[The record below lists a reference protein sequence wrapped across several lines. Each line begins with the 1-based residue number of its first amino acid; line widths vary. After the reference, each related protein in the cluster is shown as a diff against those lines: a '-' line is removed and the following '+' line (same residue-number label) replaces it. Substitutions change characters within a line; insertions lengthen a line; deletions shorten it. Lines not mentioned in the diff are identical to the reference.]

1 MSMKRHDYVPV
12 HLLEKLDTKLPFWR
26 YYALHRGSPYSFLL
40 DSASDPQKLGR
51 FSFMGSNPFLV
62 LKAKRVKREPGA
74 PQRTRIEVIDQV
86 GDPNAVPVVAE
97 SEADVFAEIRQ
108 LLSAHY
114 VDRASYSGRPV
125 PFLAGVVGYFGY
137 EAGHFVEDLPDLGV
151 DDIALPDVYLLFV
164 NSLMVHCHRTGAT
177 YLSVL
182 GRGPND
188 ILARV
193 RAERTRDA
201 MLRRIAA
208 FEADPPKEWAG
219 PTPAQAKNASV
230 EVTARFDEP
239 AYCALVEKAKEH
251 IYAGDIFEMCLTHRL
266 ESPFDADPWQLYQEL
281 RRINPAP
288 FACLLELPEATI
300 VSSSPERFLRL
311 GADSIAESRPIKGT
325 RPRGATPDEDQ
336 RLLTELMS
344 AEKDQAENNM
354 IVDLVR
360 NDFGRVCRFGTVNV
374 PELRIIERYAT
385 VYQMVST
392 IRGQLE
398 QDRDGIDLLRACF
411 PGGSM
416 TGAPKVE
423 AMKIIDQ
430 LEPVKRGVYAG
441 SIGYMDFSGAL
452 DFNIVIR
459 TFVLKNKRV
468 YYNVGGAIV
477 ADSEPRA
484 EYEET
489 VDKSRA
495 LVTALKN
502 TKACVG

>member
-1 MSMKRHDYVPV
+1 MSMKRDDYVPI
-12 HLLEKLDTKLPFWR
+12 HLLEKLDIRLPFWR
-26 YYALHRGSPYSFLL
+26 YHALHRGSPYSFML

-62 LKAKRVKREPGA
+62 VKAKRIKGA
-74 PQRTRIEVIDQV
+74 RAGRCKTRLEILDQV
-86 GDPNAVPVVAE
+86 GDPNALPIVTE
-97 SEADVFAEIRQ
+97 TDGDVFTEIRQ
-108 LLSAHY
+108 LISAHY

-125 PFLAGVVGYFGY
+125 PFLSGVVGYFGY
-137 EAGHFVEDLPDLGV
+137 DAGHFLEDLPDLGT
-151 DDIALPDVYLLFV
+151 DDIGLPDIYLLFV
-164 NSLMVHCHRTGAT
+164 NSLMVHCHRTGAS

-182 GRGPND
+182 GRGPNEV
-188 ILARV
+188 LARV
-193 RAERTRDA
+193 RAERTREA

-208 FEADPPKEWAG
+208 FEADPPPEWEG
-219 PTPAQAKNASV
+219 PTPSQAKNASV
-230 EVTARFDEP
+230 EVVARFDKP
-239 AYCALVEKAKEH
+239 TYCKLVEKAKEH
-251 IYAGDIFEMCLTHRL
+251 IYAGDIFELCLTHRL
-266 ESPFDADPWQLYQEL
+266 ESPFDADPWHLYQEL

-288 FACLLELPEATI
+288 FSCFLELPEATI

-325 RPRGATPDEDQ
+325 RPRGDTPEEDQ
-336 RLLTELMS
+336 RLLQELVT

-385 VYQMVST
+385 VHQMVST

-398 QDRDGIDLLRACF
+398 PDRDGIDLLRACF

-441 SIGYMDFSGAL
+441 SVGYMDFSGPL

-459 TFVLKNKRV
+459 TFVLKNKRA

-477 ADSEPRA
+477 ADSEPNA

-495 LVTALKN
+495 LVSALKN
-502 TKACVG
+502 TKACGP